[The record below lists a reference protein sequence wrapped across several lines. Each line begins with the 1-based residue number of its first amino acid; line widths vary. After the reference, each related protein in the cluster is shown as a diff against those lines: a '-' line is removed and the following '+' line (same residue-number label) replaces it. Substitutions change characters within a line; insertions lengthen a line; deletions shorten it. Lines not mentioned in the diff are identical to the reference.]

1 MKIALLSNV
10 TTEILAG
17 MLREEHAVWTPSGFG
32 AWIETALAPPPDLV
46 SFAPDTIAVLLDRR
60 FASHVDP
67 EMLSQVVA
75 ALTRAFPSAAVV
87 APDVGAL
94 LADLGDAAYD
104 ERMWTLAKMPWSI
117 DALSELRKLLVPQ
130 KKVLALDLDNT
141 LWDGIVSEDEPS
153 DIEPNLALQ
162 REALELRARGVLLVA
177 LSKNDPEDV
186 EPMWND
192 PRMLLHAGDFAAMR
206 INWDA
211 KSGNLADVAKE
222 LGLGADS
229 FVFVD
234 DSPSNRAEM
243 RASLPEVA
251 VSQFPPDLGQ
261 YFPRRSVTEEDRA
274 RAEMYKAES
283 KRREAAAGMTYDDYL
298 RSLEIVNEVRPVSA
312 ADVPR
317 VVQLSQRSNQMNVLT
332 VRRTEGDI
340 LGFASDPSR
349 VMLALR
355 SSDRFG
361 DLGLV
366 AFANARVEGERAEI
380 EDWVMS
386 CRAMNRCIE
395 FALEAELERSLAARG
410 VRELAACWRRTA
422 KNGPSRDLFDRLG
435 FTLEDESD
443 GDRRYLKPL
452 VPHSGDDRGGS
463 NLV

>member
-1 MKIALLSNV
+1 MKIAILSNV

-17 MLREEHAVWTPSGFG
+17 MLREEHAVWTPPGFG
-32 AWIETALAPPPDLV
+32 AWVETALAPPSDLV

-60 FASHVDP
+60 FALPVEP
-67 EMLSQVVA
+67 EMLSQAIA
-75 ALTRAFPSAAVV
+75 ALIRAFPVAAVI

-104 ERMWTLAKMPWSI
+104 ERMWALAKMPWSI
-117 DALSELRKLLVPQ
+117 GALSELRKLLVPQ

-153 DIEPNLALQ
+153 GVEPDLALQ

-186 EPMWND
+186 EPMWSD
-192 PRMLLHAGDFAAMR
+192 PRMLLHADDFAAMR

-211 KSGNLADVAKE
+211 KSANLADVAKE
-222 LGLGADS
+222 LGVGADS

-251 VSQFPPDLGQ
+251 VSQFPPDLAQ
-261 YFPRRSVTEEDRA
+261 YFPLRAVTDEDRA

-298 RSLEIVNEVRPVSA
+298 RSLGIVNEVRPVSA

-332 VRRTEGDI
+332 VRRTESEI
-340 LGFASDPSR
+340 IGFASDPSR
-349 VMLALR
+349 VILALR

-366 AFANARVEGERAEI
+366 AFANARVDGERAEI

-386 CRAMNRCIE
+386 CRAMNRRIE
-395 FALEAELERSLAARG
+395 FVLEAELERELAARG
-410 VRELAACWRRTA
+410 VRELAAYWRRTA

-435 FTLEDESD
+435 FALE
-443 GDRRYLKPL
+443 GDSASERRYLRQL
-452 VPHSGDDRGGS
+452 GQTSS
-463 NLV
+463 

>member
-1 MKIALLSNV
+1 MKIAILSNV

-17 MLREEHAVWTPSGFG
+17 MLREEHAVWTPPGFG
-32 AWIETALAPPPDLV
+32 AWVETALAPPSDLV

-60 FASHVDP
+60 FALPVEP
-67 EMLSQVVA
+67 EMLSQAIA
-75 ALTRAFPSAAVV
+75 ALIRAFPGAAVI

-104 ERMWTLAKMPWSI
+104 ERMWALAKMPWSI
-117 DALSELRKLLVPQ
+117 GALSELRKLLVPQ

-153 DIEPNLALQ
+153 GVEPDLALQ

-186 EPMWND
+186 EPMWSD
-192 PRMLLHAGDFAAMR
+192 PRMLLHADDFAAMR

-211 KSGNLADVAKE
+211 KSANLADVAKE
-222 LGLGADS
+222 LGVGADS

-251 VSQFPPDLGQ
+251 VSQFPPDLAQ
-261 YFPRRSVTEEDRA
+261 YFPLRAVTDEDRA

-298 RSLEIVNEVRPVSA
+298 RSLGIVNEVRPVSA

-332 VRRTEGDI
+332 VRRTEGEI
-340 LGFASDPSR
+340 IGFASDPSR
-349 VMLALR
+349 VILALR

-366 AFANARVEGERAEI
+366 AFANARVDGERAEI

-386 CRAMNRCIE
+386 CRAMNRRIE
-395 FALEAELERSLAARG
+395 FVLEAELERELAARG

-435 FTLEDESD
+435 FALV
-443 GDRRYLKPL
+443 GDSASERRYLRQL
-452 VPHSGDDRGGS
+452 GQTSS
-463 NLV
+463 

>member
-17 MLREEHAVWTPSGFG
+17 MLREEHAVWTPPGFG
-32 AWIETALAPPPDLV
+32 AWVETALAPPSDLV

-60 FASHVDP
+60 FASPVEP
-67 EMLSQVVA
+67 EMLSQALA
-75 ALTRAFPSAAVV
+75 ALAQSFPDAAVI
-87 APDVGAL
+87 APDVESV

-104 ERMWTLAKMPWSI
+104 ERMWILAKMPWSI
-117 DALSELRKLLVPQ
+117 GALSELRKLLVPQ

-141 LWDGIVSEDEPS
+141 LWGGIVSEDGAS
-153 DIEPNLALQ
+153 GVEPNLALQ

-186 EPMWND
+186 APMWDD
-192 PRMLLHAGDFAAMR
+192 PRMLLRADDFAAMR

-222 LGLGADS
+222 LALGADS

-298 RSLEIVNEVRPVSA
+298 RSLGIVNEVRPVSA

-317 VVQLSQRSNQMNVLT
+317 IVQLSQRSNQMNVLT
-332 VRRTEGDI
+332 VRRTENEI

-349 VMLALR
+349 VMLSLR

-366 AFANARVEGERAEI
+366 AFVNARIEGGRAEI
-380 EDWVMS
+380 EDFVMS
-386 CRAMNRCIE
+386 CRAMNRRIE
-395 FALEAELERSLAARG
+395 FALEAELEQELAARG
-410 VRELAACWRRTA
+410 VSELAACWRRTE

-435 FTLEDESD
+435 FVLEWESD
-443 GDRRYLKPL
+443 GERRYRRPL
-452 VPHSGDDRGGS
+452 GQLS
-463 NLV
+463 L

>member
-1 MKIALLSNV
+1 MKIAILSNV

-17 MLREEHAVWTPSGFG
+17 MLREEHAVWTPPGFG
-32 AWIETALAPPPDLV
+32 AWVETALAPPSDLV

-67 EMLSQVVA
+67 EMLSQSIA

-104 ERMWTLAKMPWSI
+104 ERMWALAKMPWSI

-153 DIEPNLALQ
+153 GVEPDLALQ

-186 EPMWND
+186 EPMWSD
-192 PRMLLHAGDFAAMR
+192 PRMLLHADDFAAMR

-222 LGLGADS
+222 LGVGADS

-251 VSQFPPDLGQ
+251 VSQFPPDLAQ
-261 YFPRRSVTEEDRA
+261 YFPLRAVTDEDRA

-298 RSLEIVNEVRPVSA
+298 RSLGIVNEVCPVSA

-332 VRRTEGDI
+332 VRRTEGEI

-349 VMLALR
+349 VILALR

-366 AFANARVEGERAEI
+366 AFANARVYGERAEI

-386 CRAMNRCIE
+386 CRAMNRRIE
-395 FALEAELERSLAARG
+395 FVLEAELERELAARG
-410 VRELAACWRRTA
+410 VRELAAYWRRTA

-435 FTLEDESD
+435 FALE
-443 GDRRYLKPL
+443 GDSAAERRYLRQL
-452 VPHSGDDRGGS
+452 GQASS
-463 NLV
+463 

>member
-1 MKIALLSNV
+1 MKIAILSNV

-17 MLREEHAVWTPSGFG
+17 MLREEHAVWTPPGFG
-32 AWIETALAPPPDLV
+32 AWVETALAPPSDLV

-60 FASHVDP
+60 FASHFDP
-67 EMLSQVVA
+67 DMLSQAIA
-75 ALTRAFPSAAVV
+75 ALTRAFPFAPVI
-87 APDVGAL
+87 APDVESV

-104 ERMWTLAKMPWSI
+104 ERMWILAKMPWSI

-141 LWDGIVSEDEPS
+141 LWGGIVSEDGAS
-153 DIEPNLALQ
+153 GVEPNLALQ

-186 EPMWND
+186 APTWDD
-192 PRMLLHAGDFAAMR
+192 PRMLLHADDFAAMR

-222 LGLGADS
+222 LGVGADS

-251 VSQFPPDLGQ
+251 VSQFPPDLAQ
-261 YFPRRSVTEEDRA
+261 YFPLRAVTDEDRA

-283 KRREAAAGMTYDDYL
+283 KRRQTAAGMTYDDYL
-298 RSLEIVNEVRPVSA
+298 RSLGIVNEVRPVSA

-317 VVQLSQRSNQMNVLT
+317 IVQLSQRSNQMNVLT
-332 VRRTEGDI
+332 VRRTEGEI

-349 VMLALR
+349 VMLSLR

-366 AFANARVEGERAEI
+366 AFVNARIEGGRAEI
-380 EDWVMS
+380 EDFVMS
-386 CRAMNRCIE
+386 CRAMNRRIE
-395 FALEAELERSLAARG
+395 FALEAELEQKLAARG
-410 VRELAACWRRTA
+410 VSELAACWRRTE

-435 FTLEDESD
+435 FVLEWESD
-443 GDRRYLKPL
+443 GERRYRRPL
-452 VPHSGDDRGGS
+452 GQLS
-463 NLV
+463 L

>member
-1 MKIALLSNV
+1 MKIAILSNV

-17 MLREEHAVWTPSGFG
+17 MLREEHAVWTPPGFG
-32 AWIETALAPPPDLV
+32 AWVETALAPPPDFV

-60 FASHVDP
+60 FALPVEP
-67 EMLSQVVA
+67 EMLSQALA
-75 ALTRAFPSAAVV
+75 ALAQSFPDAAVI
-87 APDVGAL
+87 APDVESV

-104 ERMWTLAKMPWSI
+104 ERMWILAKMPWSI

-141 LWDGIVSEDEPS
+141 LWDGIVSEDGAS
-153 DIEPNLALQ
+153 GVEPNLALQ

-186 EPMWND
+186 APMWDD
-192 PRMLLHAGDFAAMR
+192 PRMLLRADDFAAMR

-222 LGLGADS
+222 LALGADS

-261 YFPRRSVTEEDRA
+261 YFPSRRVTEEDRA

-283 KRREAAAGMTYDDYL
+283 KRRQTAAGMTYDDYL
-298 RSLEIVNEVRPVSA
+298 RSLGIVNEVRPVSA

-317 VVQLSQRSNQMNVLT
+317 IVQLSQRSNQMNVLT
-332 VRRTEGDI
+332 VRRTEGEI

-349 VMLALR
+349 VMLSLR

-366 AFANARVEGERAEI
+366 AFVNARIEGGRAEI
-380 EDWVMS
+380 EDFVMS
-386 CRAMNRCIE
+386 CRAMNRRIE
-395 FALEAELERSLAARG
+395 FALEAELEQKLAARG
-410 VRELAACWRRTA
+410 VSELAACWRRTE

-435 FTLEDESD
+435 FVLEWESD
-443 GDRRYLKPL
+443 GERRYRRPL
-452 VPHSGDDRGGS
+452 GQLS
-463 NLV
+463 L

>member
-1 MKIALLSNV
+1 MKIAILSNV

-17 MLREEHAVWTPSGFG
+17 MLREEHAVWTPPGFG
-32 AWIETALAPPPDLV
+32 AWVETALAPPSDLV

-60 FASHVDP
+60 FASHFDP
-67 EMLSQVVA
+67 DMLSQAIA

-104 ERMWTLAKMPWSI
+104 ERMWALARMPWSI

-153 DIEPNLALQ
+153 GVEPDLALQ

-186 EPMWND
+186 EPMWSD
-192 PRMLLHAGDFAAMR
+192 PRMLLHADDFAAMR

-222 LGLGADS
+222 LGVGADS

-251 VSQFPPDLGQ
+251 VSQFPPDLAQ
-261 YFPRRSVTEEDRA
+261 YFPLRAVTDEDRA

-298 RSLEIVNEVRPVSA
+298 RSLGIVNEVRPVSA

-317 VVQLSQRSNQMNVLT
+317 IVQLSQRSNQMNVLT
-332 VRRTEGDI
+332 VRRTEGYI

-349 VMLALR
+349 VILALR

-366 AFANARVEGERAEI
+366 AFANARVYGERAEI

-386 CRAMNRCIE
+386 CRAMNRRIE
-395 FALEAELERSLAARG
+395 FVLEAELERELAARG
-410 VRELAACWRRTA
+410 VRELAAYWRRTA

-435 FTLEDESD
+435 FALE
-443 GDRRYLKPL
+443 GDSAAERRYLRQL
-452 VPHSGDDRGGS
+452 GQASS
-463 NLV
+463 